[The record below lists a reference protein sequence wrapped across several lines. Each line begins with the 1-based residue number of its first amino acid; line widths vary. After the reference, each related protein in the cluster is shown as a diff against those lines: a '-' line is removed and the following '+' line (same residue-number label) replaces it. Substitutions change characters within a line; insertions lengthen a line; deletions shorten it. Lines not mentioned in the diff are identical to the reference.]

1 MARTK
6 SKDSNASTA
15 TIGFEATAIPDFG
28 PEHADTFRR
37 DLHPDLRADS
47 ANPDREDLRDMR
59 DTLPGGWLIAT
70 NPSNILKKT
79 IIRRAL
85 IEAYL
90 ADNDFT
96 FKFDR
101 AYGWTSVDTQLLAA

>member
-37 DLHPDLRADS
+37 DLR
-47 ANPDREDLRDMR
+47 RDM
-59 DTLPGGWLIAT
+59 
-70 NPSNILKKT
+70 NH
-79 IIRRAL
+79 
-85 IEAYL
+85 E
-90 ADNDFT
+90 
-96 FKFDR
+96 
-101 AYGWTSVDTQLLAA
+101 SVDWTQPYFCNRIGKLTNMKSK